1 MKILHLYR
9 CKTAA
14 EKPSPLIDSQIIS
27 LSHQGVEAVSFPI
40 TGNSV
45 FTYLRQSRQLRKY
58 IKEIDCD
65 IIHAHYAL
73 CAITAVL
80 AFTGKPIVLS
90 MMGSDILGEYSAP
103 DKLTFRSRI
112 VIFISRIVQYFVTA
126 IIAKSQNIYERIG
139 RKKITTVIPNGV
151 NMERFQPMDKAK
163 AREKLGLSDDKK
175 YVLSLA
181 NPAHFWKNPGLPGKA
196 LAILNRPEAELLAPY
211 PLAHQEVPLY
221 LNAADVFISTS
232 FMEGSSNVIKEAM
245 ACNCPVVAT
254 NVGDA
259 ARIIGDTA
267 GCYLSNFDPAGIAEK
282 LGAALS
288 FAEKHNRTAG
298 RNRILHLGLDEGS
311 VASRIIEVY
320 KKVL

>member
-14 EKPSPLIDSQIIS
+14 EKPSPLIDAQIIS
-27 LSHQGVEAVSFPI
+27 LSHQGVEAEGFPI

-45 FTYLRQSRQLRKY
+45 FTYLRQSRQLRKH
-58 IKEIDCD
+58 IRENDCD

-80 AFTGKPIVLS
+80 ARTGKPIVLS
-90 MMGSDILGEYSAP
+90 MMGSDILGEYDAP
-103 DKLTFRSRI
+103 DSITFRSRI

-126 IIAKSQNIYERIG
+126 VIAKSHNIYERIG
-139 RKKITTVIPNGV
+139 RKKITVVVPNGV
-151 NMERFQPMDKAK
+151 NMKRFQPMDKAK
-163 AREKLGLSDDKK
+163 ARHLLGLPHDKK

-181 NPAHFWKNPGLPGKA
+181 NPAHFWKNPGLTTKA
-196 LAILNRPEAELLAPY
+196 LQLLKHPDLVLLTPY
-211 PLAHQEVPLY
+211 PLAHHGVPLY

-232 FMEGSSNVIKEAM
+232 WMEGSSNVIKEAM
-245 ACNCPVVAT
+245 ACNCPLVAT

-259 ARIIGDTA
+259 AWIVDDTA
-267 GCYLSNFDPAGIAEK
+267 GCYLSNFDPADTAEK
-282 LGAALS
+282 LTAALS

-298 RNRILHLGLDEGS
+298 RNRILHLGLDEAS
-311 VASRIIEVY
+311 VANRIIDVY